1 MKKSQ
6 NLKLKRENH
15 DSKFKNFKFLLVVFT
30 FYFLLLPLL
39 CYAEFISSKELI
51 ENAKQYDGKVVEY
64 EGEAVGEVMPRGDYG
79 WVNVNDGKNAVG
91 VWAAGEFLNAIN
103 FSGSY
108 AATGDW
114 LKVKGTFN
122 RACLIHGGDLDIHAE
137 EIIKIKPGELK
148 ERARPKYKQNLA
160 IYLSGVLL
168 CLWLI
173 LIISRKKLNR
183 K

>member
-6 NLKLKRENH
+6 NLKLKRQNH
-15 DSKFKNFKFLLVVFT
+15 NLKFKSFKFLLVVFT
-30 FYFLLLPLL
+30 FYFLLLPLV
-39 CYAEFISSKELI
+39 CYAESISSKELI
-51 ENAKQYDGKVVEY
+51 ENAKQYDGKVIEY
-64 EGEAVGEVMPRGDYG
+64 EGEAVGEIMARGDYG
-79 WVNVNDGKNAVG
+79 WVNINDGESAVG
-91 VWAAGEFLNAIN
+91 VWAAKEFLNTIN

-108 AATGDW
+108 AVTGDR
-114 LKVKGTFN
+114 LKVKGTFS

-137 EIIKIKPGELK
+137 EIVKIKSGELK
-148 ERARPKYKQNLA
+148 ERAQSKHKQKLA

-173 LIISRKKLNR
+173 LIISRKKPSR